1 LSRVNGEEDGGCT
14 YSVMYLAKDQE
25 TLDQYQ
31 SEFAPALQ
39 QDHALHFQGKFAAFR
54 TTLTLL
60 EEFKP

>member
-1 LSRVNGEEDGGCT
+1 
-14 YSVMYLAKDQE
+14 MYLAKDQE